1 MNSLDE
7 QYIDLLEYILDKGI
21 EKKDRTPLI
30 NY

>member
-7 QYIDLLEYILDKGI
+7 QYIDFLEYILGNGI

>member
-21 EKKDRTPLI
+21 EKKDRTPLT